1 MDDVAM
7 CVRVDPPSGEL
18 ILPDHHE
25 VVLVLVSDLDVVDLD
40 QVGYEPAISGRV

>member
-1 MDDVAM
+1 MNDVAM

-18 ILPDHHE
+18 ILPDHNK

-40 QVGYEPAISGRV
+40 QISHEATVCGRV